1 MQSRAHPSLPLA
13 TLLGPYTEAELADVA
28 VTDVCLDSRTLAAGA
43 LFLALA
49 GTRGHGLDHIEHA
62 LAGGAAA
69 IAYEPADGLVLPRSD
84 VPLVPVPGL
93 TIRAGEIAADF
104 YGRPSDTLFT
114 TGITGT
120 DGKTSCAWLLARAM
134 GALDMPCGY
143 IGTLGFGDPAHLS
156 LATHTTPDATRIQH
170 WLARIA
176 AGGATAA
183 AMEVSSHALAQHRTD
198 AVAFDV
204 AVLTQISRD
213 HLDYHGSDAAYVAA
227 KRRLF
232 EHDSLSHVVLNAD
245 DANGRAWLDAAGQRA
260 SVTPVAYGK
269 AQHVTAHGAHVHIQ
283 SVDAHADGL
292 FVTLATHA
300 GVTRLDTALIGLFHA
315 HNLAAC
321 MAVLLARGIDLDQAA
336 QALSSVDGVP
346 GRMQRIDAPRD
357 GAPLVI
363 VDYAHTAGALEA
375 ALASVR
381 AHANGRVFCVFGC
394 GGDRDRGKRALMGTA
409 AGAAD
414 RVWLTD
420 DNPRGEAP
428 ADIVTEIRDGLPAA
442 WREGEQFFVEH
453 RRARAI
459 AAAIDA
465 AGPEDVVLI
474 AGKGHETTQQYGSHI
489 YTFDDRDVAARVLT
503 AGATAA
509 ARPVSPEAS

>member
-1 MQSRAHPSLPLA
+1 MQNRAHPSLPLA
-13 TLLGPYTEAELADVA
+13 TLLGPYTEAELSDVA
-28 VTDVCLDSRTLAAGA
+28 VTDVCLDSRTLGAGA

-69 IAYEPADGLVLPRSD
+69 IAYEPAEGLVLPRLD

-93 TIRAGEIAADF
+93 TVRAGEIAADF
-104 YGRPSDTLFT
+104 YGRPSETLFT

-134 GALDMPCGY
+134 GELGMPCGY
-143 IGTLGFGDPAHLS
+143 IGTLGFGDPARLS

-176 AGGATAA
+176 SSGAAAA

-204 AVLTQISRD
+204 AVLTQIGRD

-232 EHDSLSHVVLNAD
+232 EHETLSHVVLNAD
-245 DANGRAWLDAAGQRA
+245 DANGRAWLDAAGQR
-260 SVTPVAYGK
+260 SGLTPIAYGK
-269 AQHVTAHGAHVHIQ
+269 TYDVTGYGAYVHIR
-283 SVDAHADGL
+283 SVDAHAGGL
-292 FVTLATHA
+292 GLQLATHA
-300 GVTRLDTALIGLFHA
+300 GTAHLDTALIGLFHA
-315 HNLAAC
+315 YNLAAC
-321 MAVLLARGIDLDQAA
+321 MAVLLARGIDLDRACR
-336 QALSSVDGVP
+336 ALSSVDGVP
-346 GRMQRIDAPRD
+346 GRMQRIDGGRD
-357 GAPLVI
+357 AAPLVI

-394 GGDRDRGKRALMGTA
+394 GGDRDRGKRALMGAA

-420 DNPRGEAP
+420 DNPRGETP
-428 ADIVTEIRDGLPAA
+428 ADIVAEIRGGLPAA
-442 WREGEQFFVEH
+442 WREGEQFVIEH

-465 AGPEDVVLI
+465 AGPDDVVLI

-489 YTFDDRDVAARVLT
+489 YTFDDRDVATRVLGAK
-503 AGATAA
+503 AGHL
-509 ARPVSPEAS
+509 SPEAS